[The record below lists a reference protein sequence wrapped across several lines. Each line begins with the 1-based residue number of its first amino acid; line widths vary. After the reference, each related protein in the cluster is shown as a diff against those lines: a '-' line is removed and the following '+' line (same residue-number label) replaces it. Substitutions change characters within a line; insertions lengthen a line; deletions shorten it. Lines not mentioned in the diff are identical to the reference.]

1 MLFFNTELP
10 TEQCTHSALVLFWVF
25 DSTYLLCEDYYF
37 LLLNCSVF
45 NMTPPP
51 EVIGFCL
58 KKTWKYDCAM
68 CPSVFST
75 WGHNQLHNLQHFNRC
90 TMCKLTL
97 WSRDRL
103 LKHLRVDLGKTRVK
117 EQNVNCRTQNLPVP
131 TTPKS
136 VSNNPSTLD
145 IPTLPIFR
153 RCRQCIMYGVTT
165 SQKDLQFCSVP
176 PQGWSQST
184 LALQQCHCYHP
195 CVWVKEFPAQGSS

>member
-1 MLFFNTELP
+1 M
-10 TEQCTHSALVLFWVF
+10 F

-103 LKHLRVDLGKTRVK
+103 LKHLRVDLGKPELRSKMSTAEPK
-117 EQNVNCRTQNLPVP
+117 TYLSLPPPSLSP
-131 TTPKS
+131 TIPAPWTSPHF
-136 VSNNPSTLD
+136 PSFAGAD
-145 IPTLPIFR
+145 
-153 RCRQCIMYGVTT
+153 
-165 SQKDLQFCSVP
+165 S
-176 PQGWSQST
+176 
-184 LALQQCHCYHP
+184 ALCM
-195 CVWVKEFPAQGSS
+195 E